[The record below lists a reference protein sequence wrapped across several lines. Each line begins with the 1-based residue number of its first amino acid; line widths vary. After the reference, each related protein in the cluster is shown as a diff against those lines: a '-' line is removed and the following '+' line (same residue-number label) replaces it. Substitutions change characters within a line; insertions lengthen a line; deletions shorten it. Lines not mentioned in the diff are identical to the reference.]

1 MLASNINVR
10 QKPSTLL
17 KKKKEKQNKPEKVV
31 MLLRV
36 AFRIIIF
43 EMSLAKLR
51 KISYTRRQRN
61 QIPQK
66 KSAQVTKPSSRG
78 LSDFLHSNKITI

>member
-43 EMSLAKLR
+43 E
-51 KISYTRRQRN
+51 
-61 QIPQK
+61 
-66 KSAQVTKPSSRG
+66 
-78 LSDFLHSNKITI
+78 